1 MTKRILLVD
10 TGKEWGGGTNSMIE
24 LLKRLDREAYAVTP
38 LFFDNYARG
47 SDGDLRSALAEIGY
61 ELKLLPRLRQPW
73 WAKLSK
79 ELARG
84 LLGWWPRL
92 KHSVVFSIELAWRIN
107 PDALRIAQELREGG
121 YSALYLNNQPAS
133 NLEGL
138 LAAEATGTRAIQHCR
153 IEANL
158 NRDEVAI
165 LNRIIR
171 RVICVSHGVAE
182 SLIAQGVAGE
192 RCTVVLNGVD
202 GGQGL
207 PDPAAAR
214 RMLGLPESSVVIG
227 TVGSLVPRKGVAVLL
242 RAMKIMSDA
251 SSHALIVGAGP
262 QRTALEALATESGLA
277 GRIVF
282 AGFQREPLPYLA
294 AMDVFCLASAREGLP
309 RVILEAMLLGK
320 PVVATDIPGCRE
332 LVRHGETGYLVP
344 HGDIAALVDALS
356 RLLANPELRTRF
368 GQRGRAIVLAD
379 YSIER
384 YVQGVT
390 QVFAEVLA

>member
-1 MTKRILLVD
+1 MTKRILLLD

-24 LLKRLDREAYAVTP
+24 LLKRLDREGYAVTP

-84 LLGWWPRL
+84 LLSWWPRL
-92 KHSVVFSIELAWRIN
+92 KHTVVFSIELAWRIN
-107 PDALRIAQELREGG
+107 PDALRIAQVLREGG
-121 YSALYLNNQPAS
+121 YSALYLNNQPSS

-138 LAAEATGTRAIQHCR
+138 LAAESTGTRAIQHCR

-158 NRDEVAI
+158 NRDEVVI

-171 RVICVSHGVAE
+171 RVICVSHGVTE

-202 GGQGL
+202 GGQAL
-207 PDPAAAR
+207 PDPIAAR
-214 RMLGLPESSVVIG
+214 RIHGLPESSVVIG

-251 SSHALIVGAGP
+251 SSHALIVGDGP
-262 QRTALEALATESGLA
+262 QRTALETLTAELGLSG
-277 GRIVF
+277 RVVF
-282 AGFQREPLPYLA
+282 AGFQREPLLHLA
-294 AMDVFCLASAREGLP
+294 AMDIFCLASAREGLP

-344 HGDIAALVDALS
+344 HGDVAALADALS
-356 RLLANPELRTRF
+356 RLLANPELRTKF
-368 GQRGRAIVLAD
+368 GQRGREIVLAE

-384 YVQGVT
+384 YVHGVT
-390 QVFAEVLA
+390 EVFDEVLA

>member
-92 KHSVVFSIELAWRIN
+92 KHTVVFSIELAWRIN
-107 PDALRIAQELREGG
+107 PDALRIAQVLREGG
-121 YSALYLNNQPAS
+121 YSALYLNNQPSS

-171 RVICVSHGVAE
+171 RVICVSHGVAG

-207 PDPAAAR
+207 PDPAAAKR
-214 RMLGLPESSVVIG
+214 IHGLPDSSLLIG
-227 TVGSLVPRKGVAVLL
+227 TVGSLVPRKGIAVLL
-242 RAMKIMSDA
+242 RAIQSMNDV
-251 SSHALIVGAGP
+251 SSRVLIVGAGP
-262 QRTALEALATESGLA
+262 QRAALEKLATEPGLA
-277 GRIVF
+277 GRVVF

-344 HGDIAALVDALS
+344 HGDVAALADALS
-356 RLLANPELRTRF
+356 RLLENPELRTKF
-368 GQRGRAIVLAD
+368 GQRGREIVLAE

-390 QVFAEVLA
+390 QVFDEVLA